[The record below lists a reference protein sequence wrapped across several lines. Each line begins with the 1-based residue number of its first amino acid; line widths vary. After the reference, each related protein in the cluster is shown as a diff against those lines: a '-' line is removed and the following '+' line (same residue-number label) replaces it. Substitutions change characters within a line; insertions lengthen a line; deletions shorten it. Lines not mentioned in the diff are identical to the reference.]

1 MNVLDR
7 PLFRQAGGP
16 AQPMPQDMMP
26 PQGMLPQGMPQDPAM
41 AQDPMAAIQGLEQQA
56 AGQMKQVG
64 QQYAMETMAKLDAA
78 SDPKQVIDA
87 LRGNDRPLEE
97 RYAELAQYVGQEDAA
112 ATPESVLAF
121 VQPTIMLTE
130 EGAMDTGIGQLIQS
144 MTGETDMAG
153 DMGQGVGSLMMAGAQ
168 EAPAPANFRQGGPV
182 QKFQEGGAANRAG
195 NIRTAYEQ
203 LLPLYQDILGRTD
216 EDKRMSKAQS
226 YFDLAGAG
234 LALAG
239 GVDPRTGQSMAG
251 APLASQIARAAAPL
265 PAQFGAR
272 AAAQRDADRQIQGV
286 ALQGALSQQQADEGF
301 MRELMLAQAKQT
313 QKSPEFKQLLSA
325 DGTSLGEFNVNNATE
340 LQALRRLQAEY
351 PGSRMFNMAAPDT
364 SATKPD
370 YMQVLGTDGTLL
382 GQFNVNN
389 PTEATAMD
397 ELLATTQGA
406 MAYKPATAPRPDEVD
421 PDLRVL
427 FDRTTGQRQVVD
439 IKTAEGKQALKD
451 ANTSNVEAG
460 ATVVEVGNL
469 SSIQEQ
475 EGSAYFDPKTKSL
488 LTSFDGGRTYLKDGK
503 VGPMPENAFLTSS
516 ERTYDIY
523 SSESTKARAQA
534 ELDDMNMT
542 NLMGTLRT
550 GTADDPKPVSAQDA
564 ALVRN
569 ATEAALKGTGP
580 AASFAAFM
588 DNILSVSPVDIPGL
602 KFEETQSN
610 RQFLRGLVTL
620 GRSALVVNPRFPV
633 AEMERVQ
640 VLFPEPDAFFR
651 EPKTEANK
659 LVELKKLALAQ
670 KQRNLEEMAAGIPNS
685 TLLQQVQSNNFEL
698 DRLLSLLTGVNTT
711 PRAPSQDRVDSMRST
726 LIRQSQPG
734 N

>member
-1 MNVLDR
+1 MGVLDR

-16 AQPMPQDMMP
+16 AQPMPQDMM
-26 PQGMLPQGMPQDPAM
+26 LPQGMPQDPAM
-41 AQDPMAAIQGLEQQA
+41 GQDPMAAIQGLEQQA

-78 SDPKQVIDA
+78 SDPKQIIDA
-87 LRGNDRPLEE
+87 LRGNERPLEE

-121 VQPTIMLTE
+121 VQPTLMMTE

-144 MTGETDMAG
+144 MTGQTDMAG

-168 EAPAPANFRQGGPV
+168 EVPAPANFRRGGPV
-182 QKFQEGGAANRAG
+182 QKFQIGGGVNRAG
-195 NIRTAYEQ
+195 NIRTAYEE
-203 LLPLYQDILGRTD
+203 LLPLYQDILGQRE
-216 EDKRMSKAQS
+216 EDRNMSKAQS

-272 AAAQRDADRQIQGV
+272 AAAQREAERQIQGV
-286 ALQGALSQQQADEGF
+286 ALQGAVSQQQAEEGF

-313 QKSPEFKQLLSA
+313 QKSPEFKQLISP

-340 LQALRRLQAEY
+340 LQALRSLQEKN
-351 PGSRMFNMAAPDT
+351 PGARMFNMAAPDT
-364 SATKPD
+364 STTKPD

-397 ELLATTQGA
+397 TLLATTEGA
-406 MAYKPATAPRPDEVD
+406 MAYKPATAPRPDEVEA
-421 PDLRVL
+421 DLRVL
-427 FDRTTGQRQVVD
+427 FDRATGSQQVIDINTT
-439 IKTAEGKQALKD
+439 EGKKALAA
-451 ANTSNVEAG
+451 ANKANSEAG

-469 SSIQEQ
+469 SSIQES
-475 EGSAYFDPKTKSL
+475 EGSTYFDPKTKSL
-488 LTSFDGGRTYLKDGK
+488 VTSFDGGRTYLKDGK
-503 VGPMPENAFLTSS
+503 IETMPENAFLTSS
-516 ERTYDIY
+516 ERTYDIF
-523 SSESTKARAQA
+523 SSESTKGRAQQ

-550 GTADDPKPVSAQDA
+550 GTAKDPKPVSAQDA

-588 DNILSVSPVDIPGL
+588 DNLLSVSPVDIPGL

-610 RQFLRGLVTL
+610 RQFLEGLVIL

-633 AEMERVQ
+633 AEMNRVEG
-640 VLFPEPDAFFR
+640 LFPQTSAFFR
-651 EPKTEANK
+651 NPETEASK
-659 LVELKKLALAQ
+659 LVELKKLILEQ
-670 KQRNLEEMAAGIPNS
+670 KRRNLTEIAAGIPNAA
-685 TLLQQVQSNNFEL
+685 LLQAVQSNNFEI
-698 DRLLSLLTGVNTT
+698 DRLLSLLTGVNIT
-711 PRAPSQDRVDSMRST
+711 PRAPSQDMVDSMRST
-726 LIRQSQPG
+726 LTRKRQLG

>member
-26 PQGMLPQGMPQDPAM
+26 PQGMPSQGMPE
-41 AQDPMAAIQGLEQQA
+41 DPMMAVQNLEQQA
-56 AGQMKQVG
+56 AGQMRQVG

-87 LRGNDRPLEE
+87 LRGNERPLEE

-121 VQPTIMLTE
+121 VQPTIMMTE

-144 MTGETDMAG
+144 ITGDTAMSG
-153 DMGQGVGSLMMAGAQ
+153 DMGQGVGSLMMSGAQ

-203 LLPLYQDILGRTD
+203 LLPLYQDILGRTE

-251 APLASQIARAAAPL
+251 APLAAQIARAAAPL
-265 PAQFGAR
+265 PSQFGAR
-272 AAAQRDADRQIQGV
+272 AAAQRDADRQIQGA

-301 MRELMLAQAKQT
+301 MRELMLAQAKRSATAPKFQ
-313 QKSPEFKQLLSA
+313 QLLGPS
-325 DGTSLGEFNVNNATE
+325 GESLGEFNVNDPTE
-340 LQALRRLQAEY
+340 LAELRRIQSET
-351 PGSRMFNMAAPDT
+351 PGARMFNVAAPDT
-364 SATKPD
+364 SVTSPD
-370 YMQVLGTDGTLL
+370 FMQVLGDKGEVL
-382 GQFNVNN
+382 GVFNTNN
-389 PTEATAMD
+389 PAEATALSKM
-397 ELLATTQGA
+397 LQTN
-406 MAYKPATAPRPDEVD
+406 PTARPYNIGTPPTPDEMDSELKVI
-421 PDLRVL
+421 
-427 FDRTTGQRQVVD
+427 FDRTTGSQQVVD
-439 IKTAEGKQALKD
+439 INTPSGKQILENVNK
-451 ANTSNVEAG
+451 ANADAG
-460 ATVVEVGNL
+460 ATLFEVGNL
-469 SSIQEQ
+469 SSIQEGQ
-475 EGSAYFDPKTKSL
+475 GATFFNPENKEL
-488 LTSFDGGRTYLKDGK
+488 VNSFDGGRTYIKDGK
-503 VGPMPENAFLTSS
+503 MSDMPEGAFEVSS
-516 ERTYDIY
+516 ERSYDIY
-523 SSESTKARAQA
+523 SSESTKAKAA
-534 ELDDMNMT
+534 KELEAMT
-542 NLMGTLRT
+542 DQSLDKTLRG
-550 GTADDPKPVSAQDA
+550 GTPDDPKPLSTSEKASVKNAMESA
-564 ALVRN
+564 LS
-569 ATEAALKGTGP
+569 GTGP

-602 KFEETQSN
+602 DFQDTQSN

-640 VLFPEPDAFFR
+640 VLFPETDAFFR
-651 EPKTEANK
+651 NPETEANK
-659 LVELKKLALAQ
+659 LVELKRLALDQ
-670 KQRNLEEMAAGIPNS
+670 KRRNLEEIANGISNA
-685 TLLQQVQSNNFEL
+685 TLLQQVQQNNFEL
-698 DRLLSLLTGVNTT
+698 DRLLSLLTGVSTT
-711 PRAPSQDRVDSMRST
+711 PKAPNQDTIDSMRST
-726 LIRQSQPG
+726 FIRRSQLG
-734 N
+734 NQP